1 MEKQVFVIPD
11 DVKDKNIDEIGFSSK
26 VVEYLHNNGYKT
38 VREVIEKQKN
48 IPKEILTNI
57 KAKLIFN
64 IDV

>member
-26 VVEYLHNNGYKT
+26 VVEYLHNNRYKT

-48 IPKEILTNI
+48 IPKEILTSI